1 MRTKRIAVLGYDD
14 VQALD
19 IAGPLD
25 AFDAANS
32 GTHSGRRNY
41 ETLLL
46 GLTNRSFGSE
56 AGISFKP
63 HAAIDRIG
71 EIDTLIIPGGR
82 SLRST
87 EMGSRVAAAVKR
99 FGARARRVAS
109 VCTGVYGIAPTGL
122 LDGRTVTTHWRFA
135 SDLSRRFPKL
145 RVDANALY
153 LKDGRYYSSAGIT
166 AGIDLALALIEEDLG
181 PTSAVAVARELVV
194 YVKRPGGQEQFSEAL
209 QFQAQTIDVF
219 KDLPAF
225 VMGHLRGDLSIEK
238 LAARA
243 CLCPRH
249 FSRKFKTKFGIT
261 PADFV
266 ERIRLDEA
274 RRRLLL
280 PEETIGCVAVS
291 VGFRSLDSFRRAF
304 ERRFEIAPSM
314 YRKCFSGSNC
324 LQR

>member
-25 AFDAANS
+25 AFDMANR
-32 GTHSGRRNY
+32 GTHTDRPNY
-41 ETLLL
+41 QTLLL
-46 GLTNRSFGSE
+46 GITNRSFRSE
-56 AGISFKP
+56 AGINFKP
-63 HAAIDRIG
+63 NAAIDRVV

-82 SLRST
+82 SLRTS
-87 EMGSRVAAAVKR
+87 EMGSRVATAVKR
-99 FGARARRVAS
+99 FGAPARRLAS

-135 SDLSRRFPKL
+135 SDLARRFPKL
-145 RVDANALY
+145 RVDSNALF

-181 PTSAVAVARELVV
+181 PTWALAVARELVV

-209 QFQAQTIDVF
+209 QFQAQTIDAF

-238 LAARA
+238 LAAKV

-249 FSRKFKTKFGIT
+249 FSRKFKTKFGMT

-280 PEETIGCVAVS
+280 PEETIGSVAAS
-291 VGFRSLDSFRRAF
+291 VGFASLDSFRRAF
-304 ERRFEIAPSM
+304 ERRFKVAPSM
-314 YRKCFSGSNC
+314 YRKCFNSRYVSD
-324 LQR
+324 